1 MLELGRGDKA
11 AAVVQELVPV
21 LYKLQAYSEAE
32 HLLRWALGA
41 VAEGKVPAA
50 ARGPLTE
57 QLAETL
63 FRSGQ
68 SAAAVPLYEDV
79 VRTLEASGR
88 RTACQ
93 LATALGNLALA
104 YAVAGEPARAPPL
117 LSRALAVTDE
127 RCPAGVPAAH
137 MATAS
142 YHTVRS
148 RHGRRAD
155 HIGEA
160 HRLGFPSMH
169 FDDAL
174 QYLGERDTAR
184 QALDRAIDA
193 GRKHKDAAIT
203 AEAQLMR
210 RELDRAPKNVPVP
223 TPAA

>member
-1 MLELGRGDKA
+1 MRRWHEAARHFRYSYVVMLELGRGDKA

-21 LYKLQAYSEAE
+21 LYKLQAYREAE

-79 VRTLEASGR
+79 VRTLDGSGR

-104 YAVAGEPARAPPL
+104 YAVAGEPARAPAL
-117 LSRALAVTDE
+117 LTRALAVADE

-142 YHTVRS
+142 YHTVRK
-148 RHGRRAD
+148 RHGQRA
-155 HIGEA
+155 EM
-160 HRLGFPSMH
+160 RLATLTGGLLLPR
-169 FDDAL
+169 L
-174 QYLGERDTAR
+174 LTTAR
-184 QALDRAIDA
+184 STWASATLPGKRWTGRSTPGGRA
-193 GRKHKDAAIT
+193 RT
-203 AEAQLMR
+203 PRSQPR
-210 RELDRAPKNVPVP
+210 RS
-223 TPAA
+223 